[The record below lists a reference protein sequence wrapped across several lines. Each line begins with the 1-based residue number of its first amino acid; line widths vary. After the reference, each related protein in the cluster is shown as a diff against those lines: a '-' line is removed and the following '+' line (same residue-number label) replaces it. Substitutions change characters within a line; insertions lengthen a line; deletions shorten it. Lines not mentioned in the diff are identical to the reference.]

1 MYIQKTN
8 NSNQIFNYYL
18 NYNLFTNVHYL
29 QSTDL
34 NETCETDVL
43 AVLKQRRI
51 TFFNFMI
58 YEQESK
64 LTEIRRSNIL
74 VNSITS

>member
-1 MYIQKTN
+1 MHN
-8 NSNQIFNYYL
+8 
-18 NYNLFTNVHYL
+18 L

-43 AVLKQRRI
+43 VVLKQRRI
-51 TFFNFMI
+51 TLFNFMI

-64 LTEIRRSNIL
+64 LTEIKRSNL
-74 VNSITS
+74 LLNSITS

>member
-1 MYIQKTN
+1 
-8 NSNQIFNYYL
+8 
-18 NYNLFTNVHYL
+18 VHYL

-34 NETCETDVL
+34 NKTCETDVL

-51 TFFNFMI
+51 SLFNFMI

-74 VNSITS
+74 LNSITS

>member
-1 MYIQKTN
+1 M
-8 NSNQIFNYYL
+8 
-18 NYNLFTNVHYL
+18 HYL

-34 NETCETDVL
+34 NKTREIDVL

-51 TFFNFMI
+51 TLFNFMI

-64 LTEIRRSNIL
+64 FTEIKRSNL
-74 VNSITS
+74 LLNSITS

>member
-1 MYIQKTN
+1 MY
-8 NSNQIFNYYL
+8 
-18 NYNLFTNVHYL
+18 YL

-51 TFFNFMI
+51 CFFNFMI
-58 YEQESK
+58 YKQESK
-64 LTEIRRSNIL
+64 LTEIRRSNL
-74 VNSITS
+74 LLNSITS